1 MNGTLVSRRQFLTM
15 ALAAAPSLVFAN
27 AVALEQNNL
36 RVNRIALPGNTK
48 SCRFVHISDLH
59 HRGDVGFADRII
71 RAVRNEHPDFVCFTG
86 DLMDSAAM
94 VDGALQFIREL
105 GCPVYGVPGNHDHDC
120 VTSFA
125 RFEGAFGATGG
136 GWLMNRSATV
146 SDRSIEIIG
155 MDRREPGQLSS
166 TRSPRQILL
175 THYPETVDR
184 ITGRDVTLVLAGHS
198 HAGQIRLPLVGPVF
212 LPEGVGRYDHGLF
225 QTPAGTLHVS
235 AGLGTSII
243 PVRFNCRPEITVFEI

>member
-1 MNGTLVSRRQFLTM
+1 MNGTLVSRRQLLTA

-36 RVNRIALPGNTK
+36 KVNRIALQGNTR

-59 HRGDVGFADRII
+59 HRGDVDFADRII

-86 DLMDSAAM
+86 DLVDNAAC
-94 VDGALQFIREL
+94 VDEALQFIREL
-105 GCPVYGVPGNHDHDC
+105 GAPVYGVPGNHDHDC

-155 MDRREPGQLSS
+155 MDGIEPGRVSS
-166 TRSPRQILL
+166 SGSSRRILL
-175 THYPETVDR
+175 THYPETADR
-184 ITGRDVTLVLAGHS
+184 IAGRNVNLVLAGHS
-198 HAGQIRLPLVGPVF
+198 HAGQIRLPLVGPLY
-212 LPEGVGRYDHGLF
+212 LPEGVGRYVHGLF
-225 QTPAGTLHVS
+225 QTPAGPLHVS

-243 PVRFNCRPEITVFEI
+243 PVRFNCRPEITVMEL

>member
-1 MNGTLVSRRQFLTM
+1 MNGTLLSRRQFLTA
-15 ALAAAPSLVFAN
+15 ALAAAPTLVFAN

-36 RVNRIALPGNTK
+36 RVNRIALHGNSK

-59 HRGDVGFADRII
+59 HRGDVSFADRII
-71 RAVRNEHPDFVCFTG
+71 RAVRNEQPEFVCFTG
-86 DLMDSAAM
+86 DLMDSVAW

-105 GCPVYGVPGNHDHDC
+105 GCPVYGIPGNHDHC
-120 VTSFA
+120 VSSFT

-136 GWLMNRSATV
+136 GWLMNRSAAA
-146 SDRSIEIIG
+146 SNGFIEIIG
-155 MDRREPGQLSS
+155 IDRKEPARVSS
-166 TRSPRQILL
+166 SRSPRRILL
-175 THYPETVDR
+175 THYPQAVDR
-184 ITGRDVTLVLAGHS
+184 LAGRNITLVLAGHS
-198 HAGQIRLPLVGPVF
+198 HAGQIRLPLVGPLY

-225 QTPAGTLHVS
+225 QTPAGPLHVS